1 MSRRHRTGPQLELDG
16 LPPEVRAALEAAI
29 AGNEIT
35 LALSG
40 RAIGSL
46 EFRSV
51 ALEGAVIDVP
61 SEPSAP
67 ASIPDGVTVVATAM
81 TLSDTARRRLSD
93 EFGDD
98 YIVMDF
104 TKAPTSTDVLLTPPI
119 SPQLLGHLRH
129 QFPNARVVIT
139 EIEDEE
145 LGVRYSGPVG
155 RLLDAGASAYLPPRP
170 IAELAANVHAYLTTH
185 REQPTL
191 ESAKRPH
198 QGLPPTQQGQIAR

>member
-1 MSRRHRTGPQLELDG
+1 MTAMRRRHRPGPQLDLDD

-29 AGNEIT
+29 AGNDVT

-40 RAIGSL
+40 RAIGSQ
-46 EFRSV
+46 EFCAV
-51 ALEGAVIDVP
+51 ALKGAVIVVP
-61 SEPSAP
+61 SQPSAP
-67 ASIPDGVTVVATAM
+67 TSIPDGITVVATTM

-93 EFGDD
+93 EFGGG

-145 LGVRYSGPVG
+145 LGVHYSGTVS
-155 RLLDAGASAYLPPRP
+155 RLLDADASAYLPPRP
-170 IAELAANVHAYLTTH
+170 IAELAANVHAYLTQS
-185 REQPTL
+185 EQPTL
-191 ESAKRPH
+191 ESARRTH
-198 QGLPPTQQGQIAR
+198 QSLTLP